1 MNAIEMAAKAMIEK
15 LVGNLPPEVMQNIG
29 QIGQT
34 ALSLKGQL
42 DRIEYQQR
50 LIMAHLNIA
59 PDTQPMEL
67 SNGRSQIS
75 PARPDGE

>member
-1 MNAIEMAAKAMIEK
+1 MNAMEMAAKVMLEK
-15 LVGNLPPEVMQNIG
+15 FLGNLPPEVLENIG

-50 LIMAHLNIA
+50 LIMAHLNI
-59 PDTQPMEL
+59 PSETQPVA
-67 SNGRSQIS
+67 QI
-75 PARPDGE
+75 ARKENFHVE